1 MYGVSKLVF
10 GIMTSFF
17 FVDALGRRKSLFI
30 GITFQMISDIYL
42 GVYVKFKQEDNAN
55 EASSRAA
62 IALIFLHAFGY
73 AVGTLWS
80 ARPLSLFR
88 MSSTVVV
95 LT

>member
-42 GVYVKFKQEDNAN
+42 GVYIKFKQDDNAN
-55 EASSRAA
+55 EGSSRAA

-73 AVGTLWS
+73 AVGKFCSTHPHS
-80 ARPLSLFR
+80 RFR
-88 MSSTVVV
+88 MSPHFWS
-95 LT
+95 